1 MFASEPE
8 NVAENVLHWQVC
20 LKHVGGDGKKVLNG
34 FRIHSVTLFCFGLVV
49 WHVHGLTISTTPGK
63 GKEAS

>member
-8 NVAENVLHWQVC
+8 NVAENVLYWQVC

-34 FRIHSVTLFCFGLVV
+34 FRIHNKFK
-49 WHVHGLTISTTPGK
+49 I
-63 GKEAS
+63 